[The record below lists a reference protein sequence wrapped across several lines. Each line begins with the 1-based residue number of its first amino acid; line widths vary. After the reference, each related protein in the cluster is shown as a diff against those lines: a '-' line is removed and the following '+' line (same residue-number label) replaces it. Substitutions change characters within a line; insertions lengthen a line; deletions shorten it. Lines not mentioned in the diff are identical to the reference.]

1 MASLALLCLACRA
14 AGSTDA
20 SEARRLSKEDHRTF
34 RGKLDP
40 PNNGRGRHHVFVHI
54 PKAAGGSWMRASP
67 NWMSTKDTLTGS
79 HEKNA
84 FSAVTLGQL
93 KKGPPG
99 AVPGTLKRPPD
110 YCACGSTAAFPPMTR
125 THAHDWYQSDAAFLE
140 PGLREAVRKLVP
152 RDLIL
157 YLHGLHLLEETSNK
171 CERATGMRVLCPAKR
186 DRMWAAALKDACAVH
201 NDGGEA
207 YNHTCTY
214 TV

>member
-1 MASLALLCLACRA
+1 MARPINFILCLIACRA
-14 AGSTDA
+14 ASGVGPTDA

-40 PNNGRGRHHVFVHI
+40 PAAGRGRHQWPTTCSFTF
-54 PKAAGGSWMRASP
+54 P
-67 NWMSTKDTLTGS
+67 
-79 HEKNA
+79 
-84 FSAVTLGQL
+84 
-93 KKGPPG
+93 
-99 AVPGTLKRPPD
+99 
-110 YCACGSTAAFPPMTR
+110 AFPPMSR
-125 THAHDWYQSDAAFLE
+125 THAHDWYRSDAAFLE
-140 PGLREAVRKLVP
+140 PGLRGEVRKLVP

-157 YLHGLHLLEETSNK
+157 YLHGLHLLEETSSK

>member
-1 MASLALLCLACRA
+1 M
-14 AGSTDA
+14 
-20 SEARRLSKEDHRTF
+20 
-34 RGKLDP
+34 
-40 PNNGRGRHHVFVHI
+40 
-54 PKAAGGSWMRASP
+54 
-67 NWMSTKDTLTGS
+67 
-79 HEKNA
+79 
-84 FSAVTLGQL
+84 
-93 KKGPPG
+93 
-99 AVPGTLKRPPD
+99 KRPPD
-110 YCACGSTAAFPPMTR
+110 YCACGSTAAFPSVSR

-140 PGLREAVRKLVP
+140 PGLRGEVRKLVP

-157 YLHGLHLLEETSNK
+157 YLHGLHLLEETSSK